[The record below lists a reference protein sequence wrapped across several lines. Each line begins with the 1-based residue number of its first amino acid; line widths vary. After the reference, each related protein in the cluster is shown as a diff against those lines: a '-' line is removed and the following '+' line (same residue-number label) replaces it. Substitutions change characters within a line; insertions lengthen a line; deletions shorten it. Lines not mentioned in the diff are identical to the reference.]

1 MFGTLF
7 NLIALRHAC
16 DVISLGSMRGANVR
30 SLEPCL
36 CDGAWLA
43 LPLGVGVYL
52 AARMYTVFMGLP
64 DNELYVP
71 CWVCLTDHWGV
82 LGFALELR
90 FTCKG
95 DPQPQKIF

>member
-1 MFGTLF
+1 MFDTLL

-16 DVISLGSMRGANVR
+16 DAISLGSMRGANVH

-52 AARMYTVFMGLP
+52 AARMYT
-64 DNELYVP
+64 LYSWACRIMNSMYLV
-71 CWVCLTDHWGV
+71 
-82 LGFALELR
+82 GFA
-90 FTCKG
+90 
-95 DPQPQKIF
+95 